1 MLPQNKRGKTEFGYK
16 NSKNVT
22 ICNIFYRLLATF
34 ARKYLLIVR
43 RCKLT
48 VEYITNAW

>member
-16 NSKNVT
+16 NSKIVR
-22 ICNIFYRLLATF
+22 IGNIFYRLLATF